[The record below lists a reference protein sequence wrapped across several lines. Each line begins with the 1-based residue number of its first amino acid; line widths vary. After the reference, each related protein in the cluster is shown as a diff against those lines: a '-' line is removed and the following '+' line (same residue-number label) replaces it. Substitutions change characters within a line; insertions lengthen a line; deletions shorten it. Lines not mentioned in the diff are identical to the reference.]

1 MNFDLTEEQRE
12 FRHVVHNFVEKE
24 VKPLARHTDES
35 HEFNW
40 TAVKKMAPLG
50 LLGLQI
56 PEEFGGANVDTVCAS
71 IAIEELGWAC
81 GSTALAISAHNCLG
95 MGPLLDFGS
104 AELKKTWLTHLATGK
119 GRLGCLSLT
128 EPGAGSDLRNV
139 KTRAVLQGDEWVIN
153 GNKMWATNA
162 SIADT
167 IIALCKTDED
177 TGDTRSL
184 SHILIPTNTPG
195 VIIGA
200 PERKMGLNGSPTHAV
215 TFDNVRVPAGNLVG
229 ERGKGL
235 TQTLATLT
243 KGRIS
248 IGSLALGLAQAAYD
262 RALRYAKERE
272 TFGQPIGNHQAVAFM
287 LADMETEIT
296 AARHMLYWAAWL
308 KDQGRPYAKQ
318 AGMAKL
324 FATEMSER
332 VCRNAIQIH
341 GGFGYSS
348 EFEVERMYRDTRLMS
363 IGEGTSEILRMVI
376 GRYIMDGQ

>member
-1 MNFDLTEEQRE
+1 MNYDLTDEQRE
-12 FRHVVHNFVEKE
+12 FRHVVREFVDKE
-24 VKPLARHTDES
+24 VAPMARHTDES

-40 TAVKKMAPLG
+40 TATKKMGPLG
-50 LLGLQI
+50 LLGLQV
-56 PEEFGGANVDTVCAS
+56 PEEYGGADMDTVSAS
-71 IAIEELGWAC
+71 IAIEELGRVC

-95 MGPLLDFGS
+95 MGPLVDFAS
-104 AELKKTWLTHLATGK
+104 DELKEEWLPRLATGK
-119 GRLGCLSLT
+119 GQLGCLSLT
-128 EPGAGSDLRNV
+128 EPGAGSDLRNITT
-139 KTRAVLQGDEWVIN
+139 KAELDGDEWVIN
-153 GNKMWATNA
+153 GAKMWATNA

-167 IIALCKTDED
+167 IIALCRTD
-177 TGDTRSL
+177 GDSGSRAL
-184 SHILIPTNTPG
+184 SHILIPTDTAG

-215 TFDNVRVPAGNLVG
+215 TFDNVRVPAKNLVG

-248 IGSLALGLAQAAYD
+248 IGSLALGLAQGAYD
-262 RALRYAKERE
+262 KSKQYAKERE
-272 TFGQPIGNHQAVAFM
+272 TFGTPIGNHQAVAFM

-296 AARHMLYWAAWL
+296 AARHMLYWSAWL
-308 KDQGRPYAKQ
+308 KDQGRPYAKE

-376 GRYIMDGQ
+376 GRYIMDEG

>member
-1 MNFDLTEEQRE
+1 MNFDLTDEQRE
-12 FRHVVHNFVEKE
+12 FRHVVHTFMEKE
-24 VKPLARHTDES
+24 VKPMARHTDES

-40 TAVKKMAPLG
+40 TAVRKMGPLG

-56 PEEFGGANVDTVCAS
+56 PEQYGGAELDS
-71 IAIEELGWAC
+71 ISTTIATEELAWAC
-81 GSTALAISAHNCLG
+81 GSTSLAISAHNCLG
-95 MGPLLDFGS
+95 MGPILDFGTE
-104 AELKKTWLTHLATGK
+104 AQKQRWLPHLATGK

-139 KTRAVLQGDEWVIN
+139 KTTAVLDGDEWVIN

-167 IIALCKTDED
+167 IIVLCRTEKEE
-177 TGDTRSL
+177 GTRAL
-184 SHILIPTNTPG
+184 SHIIVPTDTPG

-215 TFDNVRVPAGNLVG
+215 TFDNARVPVENLLG

-235 TQTLATLT
+235 AQTLTTLT

-262 RALRYAKERE
+262 AALKYAHERE
-272 TFGQPIGNHQAVAFM
+272 TFGTPIGNHQAVAFM

-296 AARHMLYWAAWL
+296 ASRHMLYWAAWL
-308 KDQGRPYAKQ
+308 KDQGRPYAKA

-324 FATEMSER
+324 YATDMSER
-332 VCRNAIQIH
+332 TCRNAIQIH

-376 GRYIMDGQ
+376 GRHIMAGTE

>member
-177 TGDTRSL
+177 AGDTRSL